1 MARGMKYQKQVEAER
16 ASNLRI
22 LINAQL
28 KTIKTDA
35 ERETLKSLK
44 EALKG
49 RRKLSNDEYN
59 YIKAELK
66 QINQTIIKQEKA
78 IWRQKQKQLAFER
91 DQRIEARKQQKK
103 KKKEQ
108 EQEQNVDYGKY
119 GAEKYHKDY
128 TGEDLEE
135 LRLNFLG
142 IGKNGIKLSDNTIF
156 TEDDFKQALEKNNIS
171 LDRFF
176 DTEMDILNI
185 KYNPTRYNRWK
196 QSIESEL
203 KRLID
208 SENLTPRE
216 KEGIERMTK
225 MYGIFNSVR
234 SEIY

>member
-1 MARGMKYQKQVEAER
+1 MARGMNYKRQVEAER
-16 ASNLRI
+16 ASNLRT

-28 KTIKTDA
+28 RTIKTDA

-66 QINQTIIKQEKA
+66 QINQTIEKQEKA
-78 IWRQKQKQLAFER
+78 RWRQKQKQLAFER
-91 DQRIEARKQQKK
+91 DQRIALREK
-103 KKKEQ
+103 KKKEKEQQ
-108 EQEQNVDYGKY
+108 ETKVGKY
-119 GAEKYHKDY
+119 GAERYHKDY

-142 IGKNGIKLSDNTIF
+142 IGSNGIKLSDDTIF
-156 TEDDFKQALEKNNIS
+156 TEDDFKKALEKNNIS

-196 QSIESEL
+196 ESIESEL

-208 SENLTPRE
+208 SPNLSDRE

>member
-1 MARGMKYQKQVEAER
+1 MNYIKQVEAER
-16 ASNLRI
+16 ASNLRA

-28 KTIKTDA
+28 KTIRTDT

-49 RRKLSNDEYN
+49 RRRLSNAEYN

-66 QINQTIIKQEKA
+66 QINQTIEKQEKA
-78 IWRQKQKQLAFER
+78 RWAKRQKQLAFER

-108 EQEQNVDYGKY
+108 EDKFDKY

-142 IGKNGIKLSDNTIF
+142 IGSNGIKLSDNTIF
-156 TEDDFKQALEKNNIS
+156 TEDDFKKALEKNNIS

-208 SENLTPRE
+208 SENLTARE

-225 MYGIFNSVR
+225 MYGIFNSVS